1 MYLLD
6 GEQRVMISD
15 ALTESDR
22 LSSCNK
28 KVRKPVESLESPFN
42 VYVFQRVSDEEARE
56 TPDDAIMNYNLNGIR
71 MSEAAF
77 RKLEK
82 EISLEPCKL
91 DLPELWGDEAFTLHS
106 GMVPVG
112 NDIFRRVLIRV
123 SRIAQIDARDF
134 TLQRWTDRLYYEV
147 CSNLAVYSALEAKA
161 AAAK

>member
-1 MYLLD
+1 MYLMD

-15 ALTESDR
+15 ALNESDR

-28 KVRKPVESLESPFN
+28 KVRKPVEGLQSPFN
-42 VYVFQRVSDEEARE
+42 VYVFQRVSDQEALE

-77 RKLEK
+77 RRMEK
-82 EISLEPCKL
+82 EISLEACKL
-91 DLPELWGDEAFTLHS
+91 DLPELWGDEGFSLHS

-112 NDIFRRVLIRV
+112 NDIFRRILVRV

-134 TLQRWTDRLYYEV
+134 DLQRWTERQYFEV
-147 CSNLAVYSALEAKA
+147 CTNPAVYEMLDGKA
-161 AAAK
+161 AAGK